1 MWNQKSKYSRIVGIH
16 ELPVGDKSLK
26 FYIKANSLILYIL
39 VMNREFL
46 TLKIEKHQLDI
57 VLGTVH
63 VF

>member
-39 VMNREFL
+39 VMRIFDITNRE
-46 TLKIEKHQLDI
+46 TS
-57 VLGTVH
+57 T
-63 VF
+63 

>member
-1 MWNQKSKYSRIVGIH
+1 MWNQKNKYSRVVGIH

-46 TLKIEKHQLDI
+46 T
-57 VLGTVH
+57 
-63 VF
+63 